1 MSAEPLTPDGEVL
14 AGGRQ
19 RAFRFRLDKPVA
31 PYLIA
36 IAIGDIVFK
45 AVGPR
50 SGVYAEPSVLDK
62 AAWEFADL
70 EKMIEAAESIGGP
83 YDWGRYDV
91 LVMPPSFPFGG
102 MENPRLTFATPTVI
116 AGDRSLTS
124 LVAHELA
131 HSWSG
136 NLVTNATW
144 SDFWLNEGFTTYFE
158 NRIMEALYGTDR
170 AEMLQALGRQDL
182 VALLDELKDKP
193 GDQVLHIDL
202 TGRDPDDGA
211 TIVPYEKGA
220 AFLRMVE
227 QQVGRPRFDAWL
239 RGYFQRHAFTSLTTD
254 QFLADFREYLL
265 QDDAGLEARMRVDE
279 WLEKPGLPS
288 NAPAPRSAAFDRV
301 DAAARRFAG
310 GAAPGSLDDVRL
322 DDAAVAAVPVLPA
335 GQPDEGPDGGARRGV
350 PLHGVGQQRN
360 PLHLAAAG
368 HSPALRAGSA
378 RPGTVPDLPGP
389 PEVFDPALQ
398 GLVGQPLGQRRGE
411 THLPKGAS
419 ALPFRRD
426 GDAGP
431 DCRGRRRR
439 ICLQSVISA
448 GSRADTDAV
457 SKSSGEPAVGV
468 DATLA
473 AEPHLRAV
481 LETQPVILVRLAR
494 DGTFMAVNESGVSA
508 LGAERLEQL
517 LGTSIAALLPQDER
531 NSLLVFLEK
540 ITSGNRGSL
549 EIDLTALTGTR
560 HTMQLH
566 AAPHPG
572 APDGIDS
579 LLATLRD
586 VTESRRLEQ
595 SLVEAM
601 AKQTEQ
607 ESAHEAERARLAA
620 ELAEA
625 RSLGK
630 AAEANEVAALE
641 RKLAEAAELRSA
653 LALQHAAEVEGLT
666 EALDERT
673 RISDEQSARL
683 NEMAASEQRLKAEL
697 AEALARHES
706 ATAEGA
712 SARQALES
720 ARESANSAVQE
731 VTTRFEADVQAL
743 KDALN
748 QAMEDQAQLAEQAA
762 THEQTAAAHEQAAS
776 DARSRVAELERA
788 VAELQQSTGE
798 TIRGFE
804 SRVEALDRDLA
815 AATAAHQELERQHQA
830 RLGQLEAALG
840 AARDAERQVAAR
852 FATLAQAAN
861 RVAQEARSL
870 AASASASAGITAQ
883 ALANRIE
890 QPLKDV
896 LGGDISLAMAVAT
909 PDSVIAV
916 PADRVEQA
924 LVALAVNR
932 GAAMRSGQIVLEI
945 ADVTVDQDAAKGR
958 GDMIPGDYALVAV
971 HVAGDGAADGLPGK
985 LFESGDASAWSSA
998 QAELGGAHE
1007 ATRATGGTLW
1017 LAHEGPGVV
1026 FELYLPRQAAVEA
1039 R

>member
-1 MSAEPLTPDGEVL
+1 M
-14 AGGRQ
+14 
-19 RAFRFRLDKPVA
+19 
-31 PYLIA
+31 
-36 IAIGDIVFK
+36 
-45 AVGPR
+45 
-50 SGVYAEPSVLDK
+50 
-62 AAWEFADL
+62 
-70 EKMIEAAESIGGP
+70 
-83 YDWGRYDV
+83 
-91 LVMPPSFPFGG
+91 
-102 MENPRLTFATPTVI
+102 
-116 AGDRSLTS
+116 
-124 LVAHELA
+124 
-131 HSWSG
+131 
-136 NLVTNATW
+136 
-144 SDFWLNEGFTTYFE
+144 
-158 NRIMEALYGTDR
+158 
-170 AEMLQALGRQDL
+170 
-182 VALLDELKDKP
+182 
-193 GDQVLHIDL
+193 
-202 TGRDPDDGA
+202 
-211 TIVPYEKGA
+211 
-220 AFLRMVE
+220 
-227 QQVGRPRFDAWL
+227 
-239 RGYFQRHAFTSLTTD
+239 
-254 QFLADFREYLL
+254 
-265 QDDAGLEARMRVDE
+265 
-279 WLEKPGLPS
+279 
-288 NAPAPRSAAFDRV
+288 
-301 DAAARRFAG
+301 
-310 GAAPGSLDDVRL
+310 
-322 DDAAVAAVPVLPA
+322 
-335 GQPDEGPDGGARRGV
+335 
-350 PLHGVGQQRN
+350 
-360 PLHLAAAG
+360 
-368 HSPALRAGSA
+368 
-378 RPGTVPDLPGP
+378 
-389 PEVFDPALQ
+389 
-398 GLVGQPLGQRRGE
+398 
-411 THLPKGAS
+411 
-419 ALPFRRD
+419 
-426 GDAGP
+426 
-431 DCRGRRRR
+431 
-439 ICLQSVISA
+439 
-448 GSRADTDAV
+448 

-468 DATLA
+468 DSTLA

-481 LETQPVILVRLAR
+481 LESQPVILVRLAR

-706 ATAEGA
+706 AATEGA

-720 ARESANSAVQE
+720 ARASASGAVQE

-776 DARSRVAELERA
+776 DARHRVAELERA

-883 ALANRIE
+883 ALATRIE

-945 ADVTVDQDAAKGR
+945 ADVSVDQDAAKGR

-971 HVAGDGAADGLPGK
+971 HVAGEGAADGLPGT

-1017 LAHEGPGVV
+1017 LAREGPGVV

>member
-1 MSAEPLTPDGEVL
+1 
-14 AGGRQ
+14 
-19 RAFRFRLDKPVA
+19 
-31 PYLIA
+31 
-36 IAIGDIVFK
+36 
-45 AVGPR
+45 
-50 SGVYAEPSVLDK
+50 
-62 AAWEFADL
+62 
-70 EKMIEAAESIGGP
+70 
-83 YDWGRYDV
+83 
-91 LVMPPSFPFGG
+91 
-102 MENPRLTFATPTVI
+102 
-116 AGDRSLTS
+116 
-124 LVAHELA
+124 
-131 HSWSG
+131 
-136 NLVTNATW
+136 
-144 SDFWLNEGFTTYFE
+144 
-158 NRIMEALYGTDR
+158 
-170 AEMLQALGRQDL
+170 
-182 VALLDELKDKP
+182 
-193 GDQVLHIDL
+193 
-202 TGRDPDDGA
+202 
-211 TIVPYEKGA
+211 
-220 AFLRMVE
+220 
-227 QQVGRPRFDAWL
+227 
-239 RGYFQRHAFTSLTTD
+239 
-254 QFLADFREYLL
+254 
-265 QDDAGLEARMRVDE
+265 
-279 WLEKPGLPS
+279 
-288 NAPAPRSAAFDRV
+288 
-301 DAAARRFAG
+301 
-310 GAAPGSLDDVRL
+310 
-322 DDAAVAAVPVLPA
+322 
-335 GQPDEGPDGGARRGV
+335 
-350 PLHGVGQQRN
+350 
-360 PLHLAAAG
+360 
-368 HSPALRAGSA
+368 
-378 RPGTVPDLPGP
+378 
-389 PEVFDPALQ
+389 
-398 GLVGQPLGQRRGE
+398 
-411 THLPKGAS
+411 
-419 ALPFRRD
+419 
-426 GDAGP
+426 
-431 DCRGRRRR
+431 
-439 ICLQSVISA
+439 
-448 GSRADTDAV
+448 V

-468 DATLA
+468 DWALA

-494 DGTFMAVNESGVSA
+494 DGTFLAVNESGVSA

-630 AAEANEVAALE
+630 AAEANEVAVLE
-641 RKLAEAAELRSA
+641 RKLAEAAELRSV
-653 LALQHAAEVEGLT
+653 LAVQHAAEVEGLT

-673 RISDEQSARL
+673 RISDEQTARL

-697 AEALARHES
+697 AEAVSRHES
-706 ATAEGA
+706 AAAEGA

-731 VTTRFEADVQAL
+731 VTTRFEADIQAL

-748 QAMEDQAQLAEQAA
+748 QAMEDQAQLAAQAA

-776 DARSRVAELERA
+776 GAQSRVTELERA
-788 VAELQQSTGE
+788 VAELQHSTGE

-804 SRVEALDRDLA
+804 SRVMALDRDLA

-830 RLGQLEAALG
+830 RLAELGAALG
-840 AARDAERQVAAR
+840 AARAAEHQVATR
-852 FATLAQAAN
+852 FAALAQAAN
-861 RVAQEARSL
+861 RVAQDARSL
-870 AASASASAGITAQ
+870 AAAASASAGITAR
-883 ALANRIE
+883 ALASRIE

-896 LGGDISLAMAVAT
+896 LGGDISLALAVAT
-909 PDSVIAV
+909 PDSVIAA
-916 PADRVEQA
+916 PADRIEQA

-945 ADVTVDQDAAKGR
+945 ADVSVDHDAAKGR
-958 GDMIPGDYALVAV
+958 GGMIPGDYALVAV
-971 HVAGDGAADGLPGK
+971 HVVGEGAADGLPGN
-985 LFESGDASAWSSA
+985 LFESGDASAWSRA

-1017 LAHEGPGVV
+1017 LAREGPGVV
-1026 FELYLPRQAAVEA
+1026 FELYLPRQAPVEA